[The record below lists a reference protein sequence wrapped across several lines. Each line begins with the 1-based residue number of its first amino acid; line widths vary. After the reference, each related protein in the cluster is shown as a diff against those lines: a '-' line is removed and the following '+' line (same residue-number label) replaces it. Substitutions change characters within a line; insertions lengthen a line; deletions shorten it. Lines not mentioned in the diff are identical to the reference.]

1 MDLRSALRR
10 PRTWIIGV
18 PIVLVLAFVAG
29 PFVYINLIEGDA
41 PDRLTLDDPTTTS
54 TPAASGGSASG
65 GSTGDA
71 AGVSIDG
78 SWALADGS
86 QAGYR
91 VDEVLFGQDAEAVGR
106 TSDVTGQLLV
116 SGTTIDSA
124 SFDVDLTTVAS
135 DEGRRDNQF
144 RTRIMDTATFPTATF
159 ELTEPVELSDVPA
172 DLEEV
177 TTTVTGDLTLRGVTN
192 EVSFDL
198 TARRNGDTI
207 EVNGTIPV
215 TFADYDIPDPSF
227 GPASVSDSGEIE
239 FLLVFELEGP

>member
-1 MDLRSALRR
+1 
-10 PRTWIIGV
+10 
-18 PIVLVLAFVAG
+18 
-29 PFVYINLIEGDA
+29 
-41 PDRLTLDDPTTTS
+41 LTLDDATTTS
-54 TPAASGGSASG
+54 EPAATDDTSGDATG
-65 GSTGDA
+65 GATGDSA
-71 AGVSIDG
+71 AAIEG
-78 SWALADGS
+78 SWVVADGS

-135 DEGRRDNQF
+135 DESRRDNQF

-159 ELTEPVELSDVPA
+159 SLTEPIELSDVPD
-172 DLEEV
+172 DLEEI

-192 EVSFDL
+192 EVTFDL
-198 TARRNGDTI
+198 TARRNGDAI

-215 TFADYDIPDPSF
+215 TFDDYDIPDPSF
-227 GPASVSDSGEIE
+227 GPASVGDSGEIE